1 MPNRRKK
8 AVERCRPTGISLP
21 ANILKYAQRI
31 AFARGVSL
39 SWLVRELL
47 LVAITAEEAG
57 K

>member
-1 MPNRRKK
+1 MPYRRKK
-8 AVERCRPTGISLP
+8 EVERCRPTGISLP
-21 ANILKYAQRI
+21 ANILKSAQRI

-39 SWLVRELL
+39 SWMVRELL